1 MQKIYFL
8 VGTLEAT
15 HLFLNFRESEF
26 KFGIKLFEI
35 SYCALEIEAWEG
47 GYFVSSVPRC
57 LHKMQEQFQTI
68 LQLVYHHLPSQY
80 CRGVDSFLNPGGG
93 HCWQ

>member
-1 MQKIYFL
+1 MRSLQKINKRQSYGIERDGLKSFSL
-8 VGTLEAT
+8 RI
-15 HLFLNFRESEF
+15 FFSFRENEF
-26 KFGIKLFEI
+26 KIGIKLFEI

-68 LQLVYHHLPSQY
+68 LQLVYHHL
-80 CRGVDSFLNPGGG
+80 L
-93 HCWQ
+93 